1 MPSPINHQ
9 VCTEYEVLL
18 FTDEPELLSSCSD
31 ALSQLI
37 AMQGNHN
44 SEHYIECTRMLHFT
58 SGRLQLSKEEEGSE
72 GEEGGSQTTDMMRY
86 TSGRVGRLSRDE
98 SP

>member
-37 AMQGNHN
+37 EMQGNHN
-44 SEHYIECTRMLHFT
+44 SEHYIERMLHFT
-58 SGRLQLSKEEEGSE
+58 SGRLHLSKGEAGSE

-86 TSGRVGRLSRDE
+86 TSGRVDRLSRGE